1 MLKGII
7 TTIRRWLTKLLWL
20 VSIVVILFVLLVSVV
35 KLILPYWLD
44 DKESIVE
51 LVEQQIGGE
60 FDYQELVVDWTR
72 FRPTVYLQELSWKS
86 DDHRLQVSSERNT
99 IELNL
104 WKSLIDGY
112 LQTESIEVN
121 GVKLSYTLNELVT
134 ESEESE
140 LTDFSLNRL
149 KLALKMHPE
158 ILQQR
163 KISLR
168 DVTLTIRHQGNSRTL
183 VAPLILFTKLGN
195 ERQLIVDA
203 RSELFSSGRFVVE
216 SIGQPLAENSQVDL
230 FASLEDTDIKSLA
243 KFLNLKQDYPVDLV
257 NAKIWLTYEGDRPVT
272 GYSQILASGDQSR
285 VAQLDGAIRFRSDD
299 TGFRLS
305 SDRFHLVERVALSD
319 AEQQAV
325 TEESDKKEEKLVE
338 FDSQFNV
345 TVERN
350 DSGSSWD
357 MSADNFPVSYL
368 VTSIKP
374 FLSPE
379 HFELVEGLEPA
390 GHIHRFHL
398 LAEQA
403 QETFKPVRADIY
415 LSNFAVQEFQSVPG
429 FKLDQIRINDE
440 DGKWRVKLAAKD
452 SRLVSSNWLKNPI
465 AIDDLSFNGLI
476 TSDRQTSIKIAELDV
491 ANSDL
496 AIKAEGLVS
505 LIEDSQG
512 QPDAELAIYA
522 EATDINIAELHNY
535 WPTKGIKQQ
544 TVDYLNQSLLGGTVS
559 KAKLLLRGNLEEF
572 PYKDGSGQFY
582 IEADTQD
589 VIFKFDPEWP
599 QAEQIN
605 AKAIFD
611 NDTMSI
617 VTNSGQLLGSQVNQA
632 TATID
637 SFSNDVSMLVITID
651 AQATDKSY
659 LALHQNSPLK
669 DDIGDTVTDFRLNKA
684 INPTLEITI
693 PLGNDVPAS
702 LKGVI
707 PLDGHQISL
716 KNYPLKLTRMQGNIH
731 FTENGAYSEN
741 LRGNL
746 WGNRFS
752 IDVKVDEYTN
762 DDDVVKLDAK
772 SDFAVGKVFDAN
784 NIQSPLSISGSSELV
799 VRYRVSENANQSLIV
814 RTDLK
819 GTVINGPKWLS
830 KSKEEIAD
838 VLVTLFESN
847 GKIQSRAIYRDSISS
862 QLVFS
867 SDDINDVNGVIALG
881 ELATSKVAAPQRGV
895 AIRGQFNEIKSYDWV
910 NSLQFKSGG
919 AFSWPKWINSIDIKT
934 PTLDVAGQK
943 LHEVHLTDEQLAGQ
957 YLRFRLTANEG
968 KGSLTFYDDG
978 RKHVLVDEL
987 DIQLEPFSKLSDS
1000 DIHLEK
1006 SALYNW
1012 QLECASCRINGIDTG
1027 VLTLVTEKTEQAVT
1041 IKGDSKIEGLLS
1053 AYLEGSWKG
1062 DLSKVNITFTSPD
1075 AGRLLQRWGYGDG
1088 IRETS
1093 TEGRLELSWKGGWH
1107 QFELNNSNGSLN
1119 VNTGQGVVRELSDR
1133 QARVFSLFSL
1143 QSLRRRLT
1151 LDFRDLFEDG
1161 FFYDSINGNFTIKQG
1176 VVHSDKVSINGAT
1189 AEVTITGSTNLVKST
1204 VNQNVVVIPKLGSSL
1219 PVLAGWAIE
1228 PTTGLIM
1235 LLINKIFEPVLDVVV
1250 RIEYSIKGDLSN
1262 PEVIEVDKK
1271 SKEIVVPDEE
1281 VLDESAGEPIVESEL
1296 ILNEDGAD
1304 AQSTEQQDESTTSE
1318 SYDNDSEKF
1327 DASSELKKEDD
1338 GNE

>member
-1 MLKGII
+1 MVKSII

-44 DKESIVE
+44 DKETIVE
-51 LVEQQIGGE
+51 LVEKQIGGE

-72 FRPTVYLQELSWKS
+72 FRPTIYLQETEWKS
-86 DDHRLQVSSERNT
+86 DDHRIQVTSERNT

-112 LQTESIEVN
+112 LQTESVEVN
-121 GVKLSYTLNELVT
+121 GVNLSYTLNDLAA
-134 ESEESE
+134 ESDTQKLS
-140 LTDFSLNRL
+140 DISLSRL
-149 KLALKMHPE
+149 KLALDMHPE
-158 ILQQR
+158 ILQQS

-168 DVTLTIRHQGNSRTL
+168 DVTVTVRHQGNSRTL
-183 VAPLILFTKLGN
+183 VAPLILFTKLGS

-203 RSELFSSGRFVVE
+203 RSELFSSGRFVIE
-216 SIGQPLAENSQVDL
+216 SFGQPLADKSQVDL

-243 KFLNLKQDYPVDLV
+243 KFLNLKQDYPVDLI
-257 NAKIWLTYEGDRPVT
+257 NAKIWLTYEGDRPVA

-285 VAQLDGAIRFRSDD
+285 IAQLDGAIRFKSDE
-299 TGFRLS
+299 TGFSLS
-305 SDRFHLVERVALSD
+305 SDRFHLVEREALSETEQE
-319 AEQQAV
+319 AEAG
-325 TEESDKKEEKLVE
+325 EKLVG

-345 TVERN
+345 TVTNN

-368 VTSIKP
+368 VTSVKP
-374 FLSPE
+374 FLPPE
-379 HFELVEGLEPA
+379 HFDLINGLNPD
-390 GHIHRFHL
+390 GHIHQFHL
-398 LAEQA
+398 IAEQT
-403 QETFKPVRADIY
+403 QEAFKPVRADIH
-415 LSNFAVQEFQSVPG
+415 LSDPAVQEFQTVPG
-429 FKLDQIRINDE
+429 LKLDQIRIKDE
-440 DGKWRVKLAAKD
+440 GGKWRVNLAAED
-452 SRLVSSNWLKNPI
+452 SQLVSSKWLKNPI
-465 AIDDLSFNGLI
+465 AIDALSFNGLI
-476 TSDRQTSIKIAELDV
+476 TSDRQTRIEIDEFEV

-496 AIKAEGLVS
+496 AIKVEGLIS
-505 LIEDSQG
+505 FIEDSEG
-512 QPDAELAIYA
+512 QPDTELALYA
-522 EATDINIAELHNY
+522 EATNINIAELHNY
-535 WPTKGIKQQ
+535 WPTQGMKPE
-544 TVDYLNQSLLGGTVS
+544 TVEYLNQSLLGGTVS
-559 KAKLLLRGNLEEF
+559 KARFLMRGNLENF
-572 PYKDGSGQFY
+572 PYQDGSGQFY
-582 IEADTQD
+582 IEADTQN
-589 VIFKFDPEWP
+589 VTFKFDPEWP

-617 VTNSGQLLGSQVNQA
+617 VADSGQLLGSQVNQA

-651 AQATDKSY
+651 AEATDKSY
-659 LALHQNSPLK
+659 LALHQNSPLQE
-669 DDIGDTVTDFRLNKA
+669 DIGDAVTDFSINNP
-684 INPTLEITI
+684 INPNLEITI

-707 PLDGHQISL
+707 PLDGHQVSL
-716 KNYPLKLTRMQGNIH
+716 KDYPLKLTGMQGNIH

-762 DDDVVKLDAK
+762 DDDLVKLDAK
-772 SDFAVGKVFDAN
+772 SAFAVGKVFDAN
-784 NIQSPLSISGSSELV
+784 NIQSPLSISGNSELV
-799 VRYRVSENANQSLIV
+799 VRYRVAENANQSLIV

-819 GTVINGPKWLS
+819 GTEINGPKWLS
-830 KSKEEIAD
+830 KSKDDSAD

-895 AIRGQFNEIKSYDWV
+895 AIRGQFDEIKSYDWI
-910 NSLQFKSGG
+910 NSLQFKSGD

-934 PTLDVAGQK
+934 PILDVAGQK

-987 DIQLEPFSKLSDS
+987 DIQLEPFSKLSDG

-1027 VLTLVTEKTEQAVT
+1027 VLTLVTEKTDQGVT

-1062 DLSKVNITFTSPD
+1062 DLSKVNITFTSPN

-1088 IRETS
+1088 IRDTS
-1093 TEGRLELSWKGGWH
+1093 TEGKLDLSWKGGWH
-1107 QFELNNSNGSLN
+1107 QFELNKSNGSLN

-1161 FFYDSINGNFTIKQG
+1161 FFYDSINGNFTIKEG
-1176 VVHSDKVSINGAT
+1176 VVHSDRVSINGAT
-1189 AEVTITGSTNLVKST
+1189 AEVTITGSTDLVNST
-1204 VNQNVVVIPKLGSSL
+1204 VDQNVVVIPKLGSSL

-1250 RIEYSIKGDLSN
+1250 RIEYNIKGDLSN

-1296 ILNEDGAD
+1296 IQNQENQE
-1304 AQSTEQQDESTTSE
+1304 AQSPEPQNNENPDLEQSDQGDISEQQ
-1318 SYDNDSEKF
+1318 
-1327 DASSELKKEDD
+1327 KEDD